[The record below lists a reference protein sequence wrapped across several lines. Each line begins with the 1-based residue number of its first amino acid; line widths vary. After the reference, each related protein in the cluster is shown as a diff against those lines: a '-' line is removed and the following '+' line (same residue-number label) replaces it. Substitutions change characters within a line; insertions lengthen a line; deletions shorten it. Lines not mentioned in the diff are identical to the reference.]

1 MHYTAPITR
10 KTFNIKTFYND
21 VKKYKIQSSKIIVE
35 KEIRLSSDEFIDFS
49 NNLLKDRD
57 YIKNNLEHMWFD
69 QNTQKWHC
77 LEVTSDDSKETILVE
92 SEGYSYARY
101 VSVIKKK

>member
-1 MHYTAPITR
+1 
-10 KTFNIKTFYND
+10 
-21 VKKYKIQSSKIIVE
+21 
-35 KEIRLSSDEFIDFS
+35 
-49 NNLLKDRD
+49 
-57 YIKNNLEHMWFD
+57 MWFD

-101 VSVIKKK
+101 VSVIKKD